1 MQNALCQLRFLA
13 PGRGQDDGIQ
23 WPTEEVPRTAS
34 SAPQQARVRSSR
46 RVTTASFCIGGIN
59 DEGLS
64 SLIFRFSPKFVRQL
78 SIKACRNCSNIG
90 VPQIVAASWSNSP
103 ASSSPSSAVAAAQ
116 ATAATT
122 VHISDDVAVVQGCN
136 DNGSVLSGGS
146 DNSTTFFLSS
156 DRTITVHAIDRL
168 GWGIVIVA
176 ITTPHS
182 QVMLMAL
189 VLAGG
194 HMVTTTNCYQ
204 KTRTFIETI
213 LPKMG
218 ISATVMD
225 RADVDDLEAALN
237 KNKRHEDI
245 ASSCTTT
252 EFNNIK
258 DGKVLEAH
266 PWVKRFYHP
275 GLPSH
280 SEHEIAKQQ
289 MTGFGGVVSFEVD
302 RDLMT
307 TIKFVD
313 AFKIPNIAPS
323 LGGCESIADQP
334 TIMSYWDLTQ
344 AERRKYGIE
353 DNLVRFSFGVED
365 LKDLKADI
373 LQAPRNHIKACIAFL
388 IFVFKIFDCSLQT
401 FWSGLVVLVFQL
413 ALISKVSV
421 VFQLGSSLLE

>member
-1 MQNALCQLRFLA
+1 MECALAQSSHA
-13 PGRGQDDGIQ
+13 DGIGSCWWAYEKVSKLCHSKGVLVCIDGTFAIPLNQ
-23 WPTEEVPRTAS
+23 KVLALG
-34 SAPQQARVRSSR
+34 ADLVLHY
-46 RVTTASFCIGGIN
+46 VIKFIGGHN
-59 DEGLS
+59 D
-64 SLIFRFSPKFVRQL
+64 I
-78 SIKACRNCSNIG
+78 
-90 VPQIVAASWSNSP
+90 
-103 ASSSPSSAVAAAQ
+103 
-116 ATAATT
+116 
-122 VHISDDVAVVQGCN
+122 
-136 DNGSVLSGGS
+136 
-146 DNSTTFFLSS
+146 
-156 DRTITVHAIDRL
+156 
-168 GWGIVIVA
+168 
-176 ITTPHS
+176 
-182 QVMLMAL
+182 
-189 VLAGG
+189 LAG
-194 HMVTTTNCYQ
+194 C
-204 KTRTFIETI
+204 
-213 LPKMG
+213 
-218 ISATVMD
+218 
-225 RADVDDLEAALN
+225 
-237 KNKRHEDI
+237 RHEDI

-365 LKDLKADI
+365 FKDLKADI
-373 LQAPRNHIKACIAFL
+373 LQAPRNHIKASIAFL
-388 IFVFKIFDCSLQT
+388 IFIFKIFDCSLQT
-401 FWSGLVVLVFQL
+401 FWSGLVILVFQL